1 MGFFVPIG
9 LALGATAET
18 AALTGAVATLGAT
31 GAAVGGASALSA
43 GAAKAK
49 AANYSAQVAQNNAT
63 ISEQQAQ
70 YALSTGETQAGN
82 QSRKGASQ
90 QARVK
95 VAQAANNLDINS
107 GSAVKVQ
114 EGEAEINRL
123 DTLSVMNNAALK
135 AYGYRNQGA
144 NFTAQAGLDT
154 AEADQ
159 AITGSALKAAG
170 GLLGNASSIFSSSSL
185 AKSLQSSAVP
195 DDFDPLI

>member
-1 MGFFVPIG
+1 MGFPVA
-9 LALGATAET
+9 LA
-18 AALTGAVATLGAT
+18 AA
-31 GAAVGGASALSA
+31 AAVTSAVGAIQAGSARAQS
-43 GAAKAK
+43 
-49 AANYSAQVAQNNAT
+49 ANYSAQVARNNAQ

-70 YALSTGETQAGN
+70 YALSTGETQAGT

-114 EGEAEINRL
+114 QGEAEINRL

-144 NFTAQAGLDT
+144 NFTAQSNLDT

-159 AITGSALKAAG
+159 AMTGAALKAAG
-170 GLLGNASSIFSSSSL
+170 GLLGSGSSIFSSDSL
-185 AKSLQSSAVP
+185 GKSLQSSAVP